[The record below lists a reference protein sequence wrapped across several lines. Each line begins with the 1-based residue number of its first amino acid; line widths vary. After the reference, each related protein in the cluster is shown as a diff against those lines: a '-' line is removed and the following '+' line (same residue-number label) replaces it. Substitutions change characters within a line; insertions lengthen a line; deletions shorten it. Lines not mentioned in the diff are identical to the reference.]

1 MDWFQCHCMSCL
13 SGVKF
18 GLAMTAE
25 LIINEIMRNV
35 VSHADN
41 FNIKDRFLQLEGT
54 KWGHV

>member
-1 MDWFQCHCMSCL
+1 M
-13 SGVKF
+13 KF